1 MPYLFEEDV
10 PKRDILFDYALP
22 EGWKQYDLSGD
33 SLAEM
38 RAKVLEAYGNRPEE
52 AEALNELIAD
62 MSRVTD
68 EATGSGL
75 ISAAGTFEEYDDGFF
90 MATVCVFAFPAG
102 KGPHA
107 IDPLRLVDYVYQDSA
122 TAREGTWL
130 NKTVVDLTESGLG
143 QCGRIYGVTDYD
155 TDEAILRTVAMH
167 TAMEYPGLD
176 KRILVSCTSPNSR
189 EVDEVLDLF
198 DAITGSARFWERDVP
213 PAEDT

>member
-1 MPYLFEEDV
+1 MAYLFEEDV
-10 PKRDILFDYALP
+10 PQRDILFDYALP

-33 SLAEM
+33 SFASM
-38 RAKVLEAYGNRPEE
+38 RAKVLEAYRNRPEE

-62 MSRVTD
+62 MAAVAG
-68 EATGSGL
+68 EATGAGL

-102 KGPHA
+102 RGEYA
-107 IDPLRLVDYVYQDSA
+107 IDPLRLVDFVYQDSA

-143 QCGRIYGVTDYD
+143 RCGRIFGVTDYD
-155 TDEAILRTVAMH
+155 TEEAILRTVAMH
-167 TAMEYPGLD
+167 TAFEYPGLD
-176 KRILVSCTSPNSR
+176 KRILVSCTSPNSH

-198 DAITGSARFWERDVP
+198 DAITASARFWERDAPVD
-213 PAEDT
+213 AGT